1 MTSTI
6 MSPTEYDNFHDA
18 NEPQDAPSLSL
29 PRIETLETG
38 DNYAQFEIEPLE
50 RGYGVTLGNALR
62 RVLLSS
68 LPGAA
73 VTAVQIDG
81 IRHEFSSMPHIRED
95 VTEFILNLKKVRFKS
110 FSDEP
115 VHILLEAEGEGPVT
129 AADIHP
135 SDKVEIVNPTQRLAT
150 IDSSSGRLTAELVV
164 QKGVGYHNISEA
176 PEELPIGQIPVDGV
190 FSPIRRANFT
200 VEHTRVGQM
209 TNYER
214 LLLEVTTDGAI
225 TPESALT
232 QAATMLTRFFSH
244 IGSFGE
250 GAAVSELGRAPL
262 STRALPS
269 QEYEL
274 PIEDLQLSA
283 RAENSLKRSGI
294 TKVGQVIGMN
304 MEDLL
309 SIRNFGQK
317 SLDELL
323 DRLRM
328 RKLVQ
333 ESNEVSG

>member
-1 MTSTI
+1 VDI
-6 MSPTEYDNFHDA
+6 
-18 NEPQDAPSLSL
+18 SL
-29 PRIETLETG
+29 PSIETLQSSETF
-38 DNYAQFEIEPLE
+38 AQFEIEPLQ

-73 VTAVQIDG
+73 VTAVQVDG
-81 IRHEFSSMPHIRED
+81 IKHEFSSIPHIRED
-95 VTEFILNLKKVRFKS
+95 VTEFILNLKKIRFKS
-110 FSDEP
+110 FSDAP
-115 VHILLEAEGEGPVT
+115 VHVLLEAQGEGPVT
-129 AADIHP
+129 ASDIRLT
-135 SDKVEIVNPTQRLAT
+135 DQIEIVNPEQRLAT
-150 IDSSSGRLTAELVV
+150 IDSSSGRLTAELVIER
-164 QKGVGYHNISEA
+164 GTGYRDISEL
-176 PEELPIGQIPVDGV
+176 PEELPIGQIPVDGI
-190 FSPIRRANFT
+190 FSPIRRVNFT

-214 LLLEVTTDGAI
+214 LLLDVTTDGTM
-225 TPESALT
+225 TPQEALT
-232 QAATMLTRFFSH
+232 QAGAMLMQYFAH
-244 IGSFGE
+244 VAAFGE
-250 GAAVSELGRAPL
+250 ELALPDIQGAKAPL
-262 STRALPS
+262 STRPLPS

-283 RAENSLKRSGI
+283 RAENSLKRAGI

-328 RKLVQ
+328 RRLVQ
-333 ESNEVSG
+333 EGETQD

>member
-1 MTSTI
+1 VDI
-6 MSPTEYDNFHDA
+6 
-18 NEPQDAPSLSL
+18 SL
-29 PRIETLETG
+29 PGIEALESDETH
-38 DNYAQFEIEPLE
+38 AEFVIEPLQ

-81 IRHEFSSMPHIRED
+81 IRHEFSSIPHIRED
-95 VTEFILNLKKVRFKS
+95 VTEFILNLKKIRFKS
-110 FSDEP
+110 YSDAP
-115 VHILLEAEGEGPVT
+115 VHLLLEAQGEGPVT
-129 AADIHP
+129 AADIRAT
-135 SDKVEIVNPTQRLAT
+135 DQVEVINPEQRLAT
-150 IDSSSGRLTAELVV
+150 IDSSSGRLTAEVV
-164 QKGVGYHNISEA
+164 VERGTGYRDIT
-176 PEELPIGQIPVDGV
+176 ELSDEMPIGQIPVDGI
-190 FSPIRRANFT
+190 FSPIRRVNFS

-214 LLLEVTTDGAI
+214 LLLDLTTDGTI
-225 TPESALT
+225 TPQEALT
-232 QAATMLTRFFSH
+232 QAGGMLMRYFAH
-244 IGSFGE
+244 VASFGE
-250 GAAVSELGRAPL
+250 ELALPESAGAKAPL
-262 STRALPS
+262 STRPLPS

-283 RAENSLKRSGI
+283 RAENSLKRAGI

-323 DRLRM
+323 DRLKM
-328 RKLVQ
+328 RKLVA
-333 ESNEVSG
+333 EAEG